1 MKYNDLIARHL
12 QDSGET
18 AQAFARRAG
27 VSRATLYR
35 ALDGIPVKLPLLEKL
50 LRAAGFSLAAVRTA
64 PSPSPSEEDG
74 ASN

>member
-1 MKYNDLIARHL
+1 MKYNNLIERHL
-12 QDSGET
+12 KESGET

-50 LRAAGFSLAAVRTA
+50 LRAAGFSLAAVRM
-64 PSPSPSEEDG
+64 PPQGLDG
-74 ASN
+74 DEQAR

>member
-35 ALDGIPVKLPLLEKL
+35 ALDGNPVKLPLLEKL
-50 LRAAGFSLAAVRTA
+50 LRAAGFSLAAVRTE
-64 PSPSPSEEDG
+64 PSPRPSGEGE

>member
-1 MKYNDLIARHL
+1 MKYNELIARHL
-12 QDSGET
+12 KDSGET
-18 AQAFARRAG
+18 AQDFARRAG

-64 PSPSPSEEDG
+64 SVPDSSADG
-74 ASN
+74 ATSS

>member
-50 LRAAGFSLAAVRTA
+50 LRAAGFSLAAVRTDT
-64 PSPSPSEEDG
+64 SPQHSEEG
-74 ASN
+74 EASN